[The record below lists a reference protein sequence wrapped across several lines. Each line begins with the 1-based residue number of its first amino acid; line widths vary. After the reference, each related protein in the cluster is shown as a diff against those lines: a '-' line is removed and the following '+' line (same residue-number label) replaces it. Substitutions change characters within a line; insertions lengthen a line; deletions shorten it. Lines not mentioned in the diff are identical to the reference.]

1 MAEEALKIPTATELA
16 DADKQWED
24 LDAGLKARAMRTLH
38 EEQQKLVVEL
48 GRNIMEKQTEIAVAV
63 AKAKAVSDM
72 GRGDLKTEIVDS
84 ELTPRHRELAEL
96 VTRMKVERDLLDT
109 YEKLGK
115 GIIT

>member
-1 MAEEALKIPTATELA
+1 MAEEVLNTPTLAQLA
-16 DADKQWED
+16 DANQQWEE

-48 GRNIMEKQTEIAVAV
+48 GRGIMDKQTEIAVAV

-72 GRGDLKTEIVDS
+72 GRDDLKKEIVEN
-84 ELTPRHRELAEL
+84 ELAPKHKELAEMH
-96 VTRMKVERDLLDT
+96 VRMRTERDLLDT

>member
-1 MAEEALKIPTATELA
+1 MAEQERDIPTAEQLA
-16 DADKQWED
+16 DANQQWEA

-38 EEQQKLVVEL
+38 EEQQKLVVDL
-48 GRNIMEKQTEIAVAV
+48 GRTIMDKQTEIAVAV

-72 GRGDLKTEIVDS
+72 GREDLKQEIVQT
-84 ELTPRHRELAEL
+84 ELLPRHKELAEIQQ
-96 VTRMKVERDLLDT
+96 RMKVERDLLDT

>member
-1 MAEEALKIPTATELA
+1 MAEEELTIPTVAALSDAT
-16 DADKQWED
+16 KQWED

-48 GRNIMEKQTEIAVAV
+48 GRGIMDKQTEIAVSV
-63 AKAKAVSDM
+63 ARAKAVSDM
-72 GRGDLKTEIVDS
+72 GRDDLKKEIVEN
-84 ELTPRHRELAEL
+84 ELAPRHRELAEMQA
-96 VTRMKVERDLLDT
+96 RMKTERDLLDT